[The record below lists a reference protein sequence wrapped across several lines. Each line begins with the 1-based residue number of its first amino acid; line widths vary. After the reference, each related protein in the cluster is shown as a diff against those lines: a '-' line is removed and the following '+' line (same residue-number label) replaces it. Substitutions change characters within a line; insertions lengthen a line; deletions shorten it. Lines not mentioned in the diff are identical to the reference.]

1 MRLRDLPQRVVD
13 RVNRSSAAW
22 EGRDINPHTLRS
34 VPSWGVSLLLHAL
47 FLLLMAL
54 LIRHGAGDIHDR
66 SFSGEISPPGDLGDV
81 TSLVDADRSGD
92 PFTNL
97 DSPNPPS
104 MGFGQPDPELKLTN
118 QPEIAGLSM
127 FAGDAAGP
135 TPKLNATPS
144 LMGTAPMPGL
154 SVNIQAP
161 FSGRSGIARAELV
174 RREGGTVHSEKAVE
188 DGLAWIVRHQK
199 ADGSWVLNVN
209 EVCQTCSPNASI
221 LSQTGATGLAL
232 LPLLGAGYSHTVKS
246 RHQAAV
252 RRGLEWLVA
261 HQQENGDFY
270 VGGTP
275 IGWLYSHAIAS
286 MALCEAYGLSR
297 DPQLKE
303 PARRAVAFIVECQDP
318 QTGGWRYRPGQAGD
332 TSVFGWHIFALRS
345 ANLAGLTV
353 PKQTIRGCTDY
364 LNLAST
370 DGKKILYAYQP
381 DRPATPVMTAEALV
395 GRQILGWPREH
406 PSLVKGAGRVAADLE
421 TNEDRNIYYWYYAT
435 QLLHNM
441 RNKDWER
448 WNPHV
453 REALIRS
460 QIHAD
465 GCPNGSWDPQFPSPD
480 RWGVGAGRLFQTSL
494 SILTL
499 EVYYRYLP
507 LYRTSDEDGM
517 EGITPPLTPNATP
530 NPVKQP

>member
-1 MRLRDLPQRVVD
+1 MRLRDLPLMIVD
-13 RVNRSSAAW
+13 RVGRSTSGW
-22 EGRDINPHTLRS
+22 EGRDIHPRTLRS
-34 VPSWGVSLLLHAL
+34 VPSWGISLLLHAL
-47 FLLLMAL
+47 VL
-54 LIRHGAGDIHDR
+54 LITAFLIQHGGTVVQDR
-66 SFSGEISPPGDLGDV
+66 TFSAELSPPGDLGDL
-81 TSLVDADRSGD
+81 TSLVESDRSGD
-92 PFTNL
+92 PFTDL

-104 MGFGQPDPELKLTN
+104 MSFSPVEPELKLTN
-118 QPEIAGLSM
+118 QPAIPGLSL
-127 FAGDAAGP
+127 FAADAAGP
-135 TPKLNATPS
+135 DPKRNASPS
-144 LMGTAPMPGL
+144 LLGTAPMPGL
-154 SVNIQAP
+154 AVNIQAP

-188 DGLAWIVRHQK
+188 DGLTWIVRHQK
-199 ADGSWVLNVN
+199 SDGSWVLNVS
-209 EVCQTCSPNASI
+209 EVCQTCPSGGAI

-261 HQQENGDFY
+261 HQQENGDFH
-270 VGGTP
+270 VGGTG

-286 MALCEAYGLSR
+286 MAICEAYGLSR

-303 PARRAVAFIVECQDP
+303 PARRAVAFIIECQDP
-318 QTGGWRYRPGQAGD
+318 VTGGWRYRPGQSGD

-345 ANLAGLTV
+345 ANLAGLPIPRKTV
-353 PKQTIRGCTDY
+353 RGCGDY
-364 LNLAST
+364 LNLAAV
-370 DGKKILYAYQP
+370 DGKKILYGYQP

-395 GRQILGWPREH
+395 GRQILGWSREH
-406 PSLVKGAGRVAADLE
+406 PSLVKGVGRVAADLE

-441 RNKDWER
+441 RNKEWER

-453 REALIRS
+453 REALIRT

-480 RWGVGAGRLFQTSL
+480 RWGVTAGRLFQTSL

-507 LYRTSDEDGM
+507 LYRTADQDGM
-517 EGITPPLTPNATP
+517 EGITPPLTSNAK
-530 NPVKQP
+530 PVAQP